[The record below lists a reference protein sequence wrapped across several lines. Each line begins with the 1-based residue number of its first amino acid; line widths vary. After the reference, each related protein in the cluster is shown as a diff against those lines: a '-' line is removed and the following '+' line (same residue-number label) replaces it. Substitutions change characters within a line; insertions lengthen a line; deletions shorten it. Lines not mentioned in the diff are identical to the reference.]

1 MKHVWKQPLSLALAA
16 ALSVTLCAGG
26 LTVHA
31 EERPEA
37 SDTVPVVTAEQGEN
51 IFLGKSATASSHQS
65 ANPPENALDGDET
78 GTKWCAAPS
87 SSQQQDPS
95 VGAHWLQIDLGGLY
109 TLDRIYF
116 ILEDKNNS
124 IETNGAIYKYQI
136 AVSQSED
143 ITADDIVIDRSD
155 NAEMIWTVDEDL
167 GGVVCRYVRIY
178 LNCATPRNWPCIMEA
193 YGYGQPYTAPQERL
207 GLTLDYDGTVQ
218 QGGTFQV
225 PLTLS
230 GLEALSEP
238 VYLMQLELTYPE
250 GFSCTGLQPADGI
263 DGAVTYYQAP
273 GETRCTVLYDANS
286 FDTGLPAG
294 TPALFTATFAVAAD
308 TAPDTYAIHVGQE
321 PLLISTM
328 GNILA
333 ADLTAASVTV
343 EEASQPVV
351 TYTVTFETNGGTP
364 VDSQSVAENGTV
376 AKPADP
382 VRDGFTFDGWY
393 ADQALEIPYDFSQA
407 VTSDLTLY
415 AGWQENEP
423 EITYYTVSFETN
435 GGSSVDSQ
443 SVAENGTVAKPADPV
458 HGSFTFNGWY

>member
-1 MKHVWKQPLSLALAA
+1 MN
-16 ALSVTLCAGG
+16 G
-26 LTVHA
+26 
-31 EERPEA
+31 
-37 SDTVPVVTAEQGEN
+37 
-51 IFLGKSATASSHQS
+51 
-65 ANPPENALDGDET
+65 
-78 GTKWCAAPS
+78 
-87 SSQQQDPS
+87 
-95 VGAHWLQIDLGGLY
+95 
-109 TLDRIYF
+109 
-116 ILEDKNNS
+116 IL
-124 IETNGAIYKYQI
+124 
-136 AVSQSED
+136 
-143 ITADDIVIDRSD
+143 
-155 NAEMIWTVDEDL
+155 
-167 GGVVCRYVRIY
+167 
-178 LNCATPRNWPCIMEA
+178 NWPCIMEA

-250 GFSCTGLQPADGI
+250 GFSCTDLQPADGI
-263 DGAVTYYQAP
+263 DGTVTYYQAP
-273 GETRCTVLYDANS
+273 GETSCTVLYDANS

-294 TPALFTATFAVAAD
+294 TSAFFTATFAVAAD

-351 TYTVTFETNGGTP
+351 TYTV
-364 VDSQSVAENGTV
+364 
-376 AKPADP
+376 
-382 VRDGFTFDGWY
+382 
-393 ADQALEIPYDFSQA
+393 
-407 VTSDLTLY
+407 
-415 AGWQENEP
+415 
-423 EITYYTVSFETN
+423 SFETN

-458 HGSFTFNGWY
+458 RDRPRPRRLYLRRLVRRPGAGNPL